1 MRMTEIATLVTTGAE
16 IDAALAQA
24 RIDERFD
31 RRASSVNYAQGT
43 DSFLLRLEHGETY
56 SVPRRLLQGL
66 SDADAEA
73 LREIE
78 LLGAGTGIY
87 WPALDVAHSVSGLLA
102 GVYGS
107 AKWMARLQQQAAL
120 SRRSA

>member
-1 MRMTEIATLVTTGAE
+1 MTEIATLVTTGAE